1 MLEIFDQVPC
11 WFRILGLGSMSV
23 EDIDVPDQSPGAGI
37 TYGRLTLHRDPV
49 DGKDDAF

>member
-23 EDIDVPDQSPGAGI
+23 EDIDNTNWSHGEDMPCGYVES
-37 TYGRLTLHRDPV
+37 H
-49 DGKDDAF
+49 